1 MRYLILLVCISLT
14 IMSCEQKEELIYS
27 TPERITLTG
36 KVLNAPDTLR
46 RIAFFIHR
54 VGFEQEELETELD
67 STGNFHTY
75 FTSYI
80 PVDFYVSYRNL
91 ISMIAHPGDSIY
103 FEFDGSKEETED
115 ILNTTVY
122 SGNSAKLN
130 TEIAGFQKIFFGKD
144 YSKLRKL
151 SQEAF
156 GREPDAYQAF
166 SDSLYAV
173 NMHQYDSFVKTYQP
187 AYEAKN
193 WARTKII
200 EGYSGRMNWYPTAY
214 RMKNP
219 GKRGILLKNN
229 YSFLKDKAFAV
240 DSMLYC
246 ASAISNYVT
255 SYQFHLST
263 VVYEHTSRDFTPDQF
278 KANPFLHDSILF
290 KTIIDSVDQ
299 DLLKQIY
306 LTREMYNYLEG
317 NDLRRFE
324 HFKSFA
330 EKNIQHTFLKQPL
343 LDAYEDLKRVMEQTP
358 VKYEKKLEVLGSFF
372 VQGLLDK
379 NPGKVTYIDIWA
391 TWCSPCRDE
400 FKYST
405 ALHKKYGEDVEF
417 IYICIDSEEASF
429 KNALKKYNLQGQH
442 IYLDFNQSKE
452 LRKQLNVQG
461 VPYYLLVDQNGKV
474 VEAGFE
480 IRPSEKITESEIKR
494 LLRGS

>member
-1 MRYLILLVCISLT
+1 MRYLTLLLWISLT
-14 IMSCEQKEELIYS
+14 IMSCENKEELISS
-27 TPERITLTG
+27 TAERITLTG
-36 KVLNAPDTLR
+36 RVLKAPDSLR

-54 VGFEQEELETELD
+54 VGFDQEELETELD
-67 STGNFHTY
+67 SAGNFHTY
-75 FTSYI
+75 FTSYV

-103 FEFDGSKEETED
+103 LEFDGSKEETTD

-130 TEIAGFQKIFFGKD
+130 TEIAEFQKIFFGKD
-144 YSKLRKL
+144 YSKLRQL

-156 GREPDAYQAF
+156 GREPDAYLAF

-173 NMHQYDSFVKTYQP
+173 NMHQYDSFVNTHSP
-187 AYEAKN
+187 ENEAKN
-193 WARTKII
+193 WAKTKII
-200 EGYSGRMNWYPTAY
+200 EGHAGRMNWYPSAY
-214 RMKNP
+214 RIKNS
-219 GKRGILLKNN
+219 GKKVTLPKNY
-229 YSFLKDKAFAV
+229 YSFLKDKAYAV

-278 KANPFLHDSILF
+278 KANPFMHDSILF

-317 NDLRRFE
+317 NDIKRFE

-330 EKNIQHTFLKQPL
+330 EKNIQQKFLKQPL
-343 LDAYEDLKRVMEQTP
+343 WDAYEDLKRMMEQPP

-417 IYICIDSEEASF
+417 IYICIDSDEESF
-429 KNALKKYNLQGQH
+429 QSALKKYNLQGQH

-461 VPYYLLVDQNGKV
+461 VPYYLLVDQTGKV
-474 VEAGFE
+474 VEKGFE
-480 IRPSEKITESEIKR
+480 IRPSEKITESELKK
-494 LLRGS
+494 LLNGS